1 MAFLRKRKCDGRLK
15 GRKLSKRCSIY
26 MEYAMLAAL
35 VGIVGA
41 TAIVV
46 YGKELKSFFQTL
58 GQKAHDTTKAINS
71 GKK

>member
-1 MAFLRKRKCDGRLK
+1 MAFFRRRESIHPG
-15 GRKLSKRCSIY
+15 GRKFKKRYSVY

-46 YGKELKSFFQTL
+46 YGKELKAFFQTL
-58 GQKAHDTTKAINS
+58 GQKAHDTTKAINA
-71 GKK
+71 K